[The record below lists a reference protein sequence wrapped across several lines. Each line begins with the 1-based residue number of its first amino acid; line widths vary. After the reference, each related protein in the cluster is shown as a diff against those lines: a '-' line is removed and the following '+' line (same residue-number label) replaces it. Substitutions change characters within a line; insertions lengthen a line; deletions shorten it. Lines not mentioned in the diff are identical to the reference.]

1 MNGEDDDI
9 IDGEDLGDDEDLVI
23 DDDLGDGED
32 LVSDDDLGDVDEIDT
47 DNIGDLSVELNIEEL
62 TAKLAESDSDD
73 VHRRAEIRRR
83 LEELRELREQELD
96 NTFNFK
102 FDDEDD

>member
-1 MNGEDDDI
+1 MNDEDDDDI
-9 IDGEDLGDDEDLVI
+9 IDSDDLDD
-23 DDDLGDGED
+23 DDDL
-32 LVSDDDLGDVDEIDT
+32 DDIDDMDT

-62 TAKLAESDSDD
+62 TAKLAASDSDD

-96 NTFNFK
+96 TTFNFK
-102 FDDEDD
+102 FDDDD